1 MELRELGRVWRRS
14 VRATENFRS
23 ESHKLQAF
31 AQSFRHGYDAFGH
44 SATAPQS
51 RCGPALVVVS
61 MTRASLFHGH
71 ESAALRFGMPSR
83 DVTSS
88 TLRGKLTI
96 RRLDRGCL
104 GEACLTT
111 VLITGCDTGL
121 GVEFARQ
128 YAAAGCRVLATCLDP
143 DSAGETQTIKG
154 DIAVERLDMSDH
166 AAIEALAERLDGEA
180 IDILLSN
187 AGIGR
192 PHPPFGETDYALW
205 RRILE
210 VNLIGPMKLA
220 ESFVGHVA
228 RSDRK
233 MMAFVS
239 SRMGSITLNLSG
251 GSYAYRS
258 SKAGLNAIVRSLA
271 VDLARFEICVL
282 ALHPGWAK
290 TEPGGRV
297 EVKDS
302 VAGMRGV
309 IERAGRH
316 HTGSFVTYHDQP
328 LPW

>member
-1 MELRELGRVWRRS
+1 V
-14 VRATENFRS
+14 
-23 ESHKLQAF
+23 
-31 AQSFRHGYDAFGH
+31 
-44 SATAPQS
+44 P
-51 RCGPALVVVS
+51 
-61 MTRASLFHGH
+61 
-71 ESAALRFGMPSR
+71 
-83 DVTSS
+83 
-88 TLRGKLTI
+88 
-96 RRLDRGCL
+96 
-104 GEACLTT
+104 T

-128 YAAAGCRVLATCLDP
+128 YAAHGWRVFATCLDP
-143 DSAGETQTIKG
+143 ETARETRAIKG
-154 DIAVERLDMSDH
+154 DVSVKRLDISDH
-166 AAIEALAERLDGEA
+166 AAIEALAEELRGDA

-192 PHPPFGETDYALW
+192 PHPPFGETDYVNW

-210 VNLIGPMKLA
+210 VNLIGPMRLA

-228 RSDRK
+228 KSDRK
-233 MMAFVS
+233 VMAFVS
-239 SRMGSITLNLSG
+239 SRMGSIALNLSG

-258 SKAGLNAIVRSLA
+258 SKAGLNAVVRSLA
-271 VDLARFEICVL
+271 VDLARLEICVL

-309 IERAGRH
+309 IDRAGRH
-316 HTGSFVTYHDQP
+316 HTGSFVTYGDQP